1 MKKVIKYCILISFL
15 IFISNYSSAVNLA
28 DFTPTLDKQIASMNS
43 TEEKVK
49 YLQTFS
55 DLLSTPKYTQNKN
68 SWLFK
73 DIREYSLN
81 MLNVFQHE
89 LNNETSKNLENTQI
103 SNVQTTNNSNFSIT
117 SSTIKNL
124 PHLSDNFSNINE
136 EKVRNA
142 ILSWHND
149 ERRSLWLNT
158 YTYNMDLEWTA
169 TLRANNLSTSGKI
182 KNLHAR
188 NAWDWYY
195 NYNSMINWFSNLW
208 IKFPTSSNWLS
219 SFSESIWYNT
229 YRCSKSD
236 CTDELINAIKKTR
249 TWLIMKEKTSKW
261 SHYKAATM
269 KHFTQMWAWI
279 AIDKSNNRYYIVIH
293 YGIDF

>member
-1 MKKVIKYCILISFL
+1 
-15 IFISNYSSAVNLA
+15 
-28 DFTPTLDKQIASMNS
+28 
-43 TEEKVK
+43 
-49 YLQTFS
+49 
-55 DLLSTPKYTQNKN
+55 
-68 SWLFK
+68 
-73 DIREYSLN
+73 

-89 LNNETSKNLENTQI
+89 LNNETSKNPKNTQV
-103 SNVQTTNNSNFSIT
+103 SNVQTTDNSNFSIT

-124 PHLSDNFSNINE
+124 PHLSDNFTNINE

-169 TLRANNLSTSGKI
+169 TIRANNLAASGKI

-219 SFSESIWYNT
+219 SFSESIGYNN
-229 YRCSKSD
+229 YKCSKSD

-249 TWLIMKEKTSKW
+249 TWLIMKEKQSKW
-261 SHYKAATM
+261 SHYKTATM

-293 YGIDF
+293 YWIDF